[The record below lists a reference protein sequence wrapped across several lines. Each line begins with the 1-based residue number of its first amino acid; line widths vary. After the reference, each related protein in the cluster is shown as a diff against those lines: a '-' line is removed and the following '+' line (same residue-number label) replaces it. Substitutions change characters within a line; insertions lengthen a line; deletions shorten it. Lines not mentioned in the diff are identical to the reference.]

1 MTKKGTDMKKQIS
14 KKIQLFNRIFI
25 CPLCCSD
32 CKGEV
37 TMGLKYRATKSKPKN
52 KLVCGGFIK

>member
-1 MTKKGTDMKKQIS
+1 MKKQIS

-25 CPLCCSD
+25 CPLCCYD
-32 CKGEV
+32 CKGKV
-37 TMGLKYRATKSKPKN
+37 TLGLKYRATKSKPKN